1 MELVTALFGHLC
13 GQARCFVADGVVLPV
28 CQRCTGLYVGALL
41 TGMWLL
47 VGGAWRRGL
56 PDLGVVCVHAGALI
70 VALLGGLHVFDFG
83 PAWRLMCGLWTG
95 HVAMTWLVTGAT
107 QVRAWTRAA
116 SADEVAWSGRQT
128 MAAWLAIAA
137 PVAVAAAL
145 TTAPPA
151 SWSLWAC
158 VIVGG
163 ALLLAGVCLRA
174 ICVLIGAAKMA
185 ATVGCSTRRLG
196 RQRTRLGVRE

>member
-1 MELVTALFGHLC
+1 MELLTALFGHLC
-13 GQARCFVADGVVLPV
+13 GQARCFVVDGVALPV

-47 VGGAWRRGL
+47 AGGVRRRGL
-56 PDLGVVCVHAGALI
+56 PELSVVCIHAGALI

-116 SADEVAWSGRQT
+116 SADELAWSRRQT
-128 MAAWLAIAA
+128 MEAWIAVIA
-137 PVAVAAAL
+137 PVAIAPAL
-145 TTAPPA
+145 TMAPPA
-151 SWSLWAC
+151 SWNLWAC
-158 VIVGG
+158 AIIGG

-174 ICVLIGAAKMA
+174 ICVLIGTAKVV
-185 ATVGCSTRRLG
+185 ATVGLNTRRPG
-196 RQRTRLGVRE
+196 RKRSRLGVRE